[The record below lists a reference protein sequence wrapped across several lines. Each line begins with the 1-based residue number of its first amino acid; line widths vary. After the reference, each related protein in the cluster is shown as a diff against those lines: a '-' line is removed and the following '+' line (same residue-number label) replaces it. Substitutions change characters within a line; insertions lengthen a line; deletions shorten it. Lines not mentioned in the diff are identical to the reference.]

1 MPHIFDRFRQA
12 DSTSTRRYGGLGLGL
27 AIVRYLV
34 EMHGGSISA
43 SSEGKGRGATFTVKL
58 PKASAAGPQQQ
69 PEGLAEAEARQPMK
83 RTQERQPLLGLR
95 LLVVEDDPDT
105 LDMLKFVFQE
115 NGAAVVTVA
124 STNEALKAFEL
135 SRPDVLVSDLAM
147 PDKDGYEL
155 ITQVR
160 SLSPDRG
167 GNVPAVALSAYTRAE
182 DRSRALAAGFQVH
195 VSKPVDLKCLVDVVG
210 SLMGSRRSS

>member
-1 MPHIFDRFRQA
+1 
-12 DSTSTRRYGGLGLGL
+12 
-27 AIVRYLV
+27 VRYLV

-43 SSEGKGRGATFTVKL
+43 SSEGAGRGATFTVRL
-58 PKASAAGPQQQ
+58 PKASAAKPQQQ
-69 PEGLAEAEARQPMK
+69 PEGLAEAETRQPMK
-83 RTQERQPLLGLR
+83 QTKERQPLLGLR

-124 STNEALKAFEL
+124 STNEALKALER

-147 PDKDGYEL
+147 PGKDGYEL

-167 GNVPAVALSAYTRAE
+167 GNVPAVALSAYTRPE

-210 SLMGSRRSS
+210 SLMGSRQSS